1 MSAHKGRPGGLQP
14 IINRLAVMGGTVIT
28 WYMENHAVPITRFG
42 LAYLRARRH
51 GAMLREIIQ
60 VYSACLEWCQL
71 DAEGLISVPCGSKP
85 GTRETIYLPI
95 TKCRRCDTEEGDKDY
110 MQGLAMLAGVSV
122 RCFYSILDFLR
133 TLGLIEHSGYTSHPN
148 KDMHSIRISNYR
160 IPLSVRTGLFK
171 MCALPLVWRDR
182 YEKKIAKV
190 EARGTSEPAPPRP
203 PLFKAGVPSH
213 ISETVSA
220 KAQEIME
227 AIKSTRERTP
237 EERYDELQA
246 FGRCLIPQGP

>member
-1 MSAHKGRPGGLQP
+1 MSEHKGRPGGLQP
-14 IINRLAVMGGTVIT
+14 IINRLGVMGETIIT

-51 GAMLREIIQ
+51 GAMLREIIR
-60 VYSACLEWCQL
+60 VYRTCLEWCQL

-95 TKCRRCDTEEGDKDY
+95 TKSRRCDTEEGDKDY

-133 TLGLIEHSGYTSHPN
+133 TLGLIEHAGYATHPN
-148 KDMHSIRISNYR
+148 KDMHSIRISNYC

-182 YEKKIAKV
+182 YEKKIAK
-190 EARGTSEPAPPRP
+190 AQREPAPPRP
-203 PLFKAGVPSH
+203 APARAGIPAH
-213 ISETVSA
+213 ISEAVHA
-220 KAQEIME
+220 KMLEINE
-227 AIKSTRERTP
+227 ALKSTDERTAA
-237 EERYDELQA
+237 ETFDLLREY
-246 FGRCLIPQGP
+246 GRCLVPQGP